1 VRDEKIYHEYANW
14 KIEHHDLF
22 KYLAESDSG
31 LFIRFKH
38 VLDVTDFLY
47 DKLIDDVNYS
57 DDEHSIFE
65 SGFYYIFDQVVVID
79 DLLQKSF
86 KHNVKELESHA
97 KDVNLLLTVLEFKNE
112 LLGMDDFEQIDL
124 DKLETFEKVIMQ
136 MIEKKQVVS
145 EEKFVE
151 FDHLTEDIFSKFEDE
166 FYPTYNIFLDIAD
179 ELGIL

>member
-1 VRDEKIYHEYANW
+1 MRDEKIYHEYANW
-14 KIEHHDLF
+14 KVEHHELF

-38 VLDVTDFLY
+38 VLEITDYLY
-47 DKLIDDVNYS
+47 DKLIDDLSYT

-65 SGFYYIFDQVVVID
+65 SGFYYIFDQVDVID
-79 DLLQKSF
+79 ELLQKSY
-86 KHNVKELESHA
+86 KQNMKELELHA
-97 KDVNLLLTVLEFKNE
+97 KDVTLLLTVLEFKNE
-112 LLGMDDFEQIDL
+112 LLGMDQYEQNDF
-124 DKLETFEKVIMQ
+124 DKLEAFEQLIMKT
-136 MIEKKQVVS
+136 IEQKRTVS

-151 FDHLTEDIFSKFEDE
+151 FDKLADDIFSKFEDD